1 MYQNLV
7 SKIGFPVESC
17 TNSFADDSFARQVV
31 QYEDKRRMISR
42 AILTRVDRVAVQGRT
57 GPILSA
63 CEMEEQDEV
72 EVFIK
77 ISAGCDQDVV
87 NLAREAIAACL
98 AADLGLP
105 VPKPWLVE
113 IPPEIIPVVSDPKI
127 ADRLRRSCP
136 VAFGSTR
143 TAGFTAWSTGQRLS
157 DAMRPVASGILLF
170 DAIIQNPD
178 RRVENPNCLVQ
189 GNELRIIDHELAFM
203 HRIILFWQA
212 PWLLGGMKEFE
223 TPGRHIFVNELKGA
237 PVDFAPIK
245 SRWTA
250 LSDARLQEYEGAIP
264 PEWAAAYADIDAALK
279 LIADARDNIDACIRE
294 LGRILA

>member
-1 MYQNLV
+1 
-7 SKIGFPVESC
+7 
-17 TNSFADDSFARQVV
+17 
-31 QYEDKRRMISR
+31 MIPR
-42 AILTRVDRVAVQGRT
+42 AVLTRIDRVAVQGRT

-63 CEMEEQDEV
+63 CEADGEEEV
-72 EVFIK
+72 EVFVK
-77 ISAGCDQDVV
+77 LSAGCDQNVV

-113 IPPEIIPVVSDPKI
+113 IPPEIIPAVTDAQLARK
-127 ADRLRRSCP
+127 LRDSCP

-143 TAGFTAWSTGQRLS
+143 TPGFSAWTTGQRLS

-178 RRVENPNCLVQ
+178 RRAENPNCLVR
-189 GNELRIIDHELAFM
+189 GDELRIIDHELAFA
-203 HRIILFWQA
+203 HRLILLWQA
-212 PWLLGGMKEFE
+212 PWVLGGMNDLAA
-223 TPGRHIFVNELKGA
+223 PGRHIFVHELKGA
-237 PVDFAPIK
+237 LIDFAPIK

-250 LSDARLQEYEGAIP
+250 LSDARLRGYEGAIP
-264 PEWAAAYADIDAALK
+264 PEWAAARADIDAALK

-294 LGRILA
+294 IGRILT

>member
-1 MYQNLV
+1 
-7 SKIGFPVESC
+7 
-17 TNSFADDSFARQVV
+17 
-31 QYEDKRRMISR
+31 
-42 AILTRVDRVAVQGRT
+42 
-57 GPILSA
+57 
-63 CEMEEQDEV
+63 
-72 EVFIK
+72 
-77 ISAGCDQDVV
+77 VV

-113 IPPEIIPVVSDPKI
+113 IPQEIIPVVTDAQI
-127 ADRLRRSCP
+127 ADKLRRSCP

-143 TAGFTAWSTGQRLS
+143 TPGFTAWSTGHRLS

-178 RRVENPNCLVQ
+178 RRAENPNCLVK

-212 PWLLGGMKEFE
+212 PWLLGGMKDFE
-223 TPGRHIFVNELKGA
+223 SPGRHIFVHELKGA
-237 PVDFAPIK
+237 PIDFAPIK

-250 LSDARLQEYEGAIP
+250 LSDARLQEY
-264 PEWAAAYADIDAALK
+264 
-279 LIADARDNIDACIRE
+279 
-294 LGRILA
+294 